1 MKITPLG
8 DSAVTLSFSGHGPAD
23 ATGLLRTAWAA
34 KAAIDK
40 AGLPGVVE
48 TVSSYDSVTIFVDP
62 LVPLSQGVYAEA
74 VSEWFNERILAVA
87 SKATRKRTLPKRTA
101 VTEIPVCFEEEFA
114 LDLADVA
121 AKCRLT
127 PEVVIRRFCDAR
139 YQVAC
144 VGFTPGFPYLS
155 GLPPELAVPR
165 KSTPRTAV
173 PAGSVAIGGG
183 QAGIYPT
190 SSPGGWNV
198 IGRTPLKLFDS
209 ESDPPSLLT
218 AGDRVR
224 FKRISRFEL
233 DAIGDR
239 PLRQP

>member
-8 DSAVTLSFSGHGPAD
+8 DSAFTLSFSGQGRAD
-23 ATGLLRTAWAA
+23 AAGLLRTAWAV

-62 LVPLSQGVYAEA
+62 LVPLSQGVFAEA
-74 VSEWFNERILAVA
+74 VSGWFNERILAVA
-87 SKATRKRTLPKRTA
+87 SRANKRRTLPKRTA
-101 VTEIPVCFEEEFA
+101 VTEVPVCFEEEFA
-114 LDLADVA
+114 LDLVDVA
-121 AKCRLT
+121 TRCRLT
-127 PEVVIRRFCDAR
+127 PESVIQQFCDAR

-144 VGFTPGFPYLS
+144 IGFTPGFPYLS

-165 KSTPRTAV
+165 RPVPRTAV

-190 SSPGGWNV
+190 KSPGGWNV

-209 ESDPPSLLT
+209 QSDPPSLLT

-224 FKRISRFEL
+224 FKRISRLEL
-233 DAIGDR
+233 EANGDR